1 MSLTIDKKLKTD
13 FDELERL
20 ESIVDELNLVAGLDE
35 DKKGGLLLCV
45 SEGVTNAMLH
55 GNKMDES
62 KVVTLHAK
70 AEKNKVSISIQD
82 QGKGFNPNAVPDPL
96 DTDNLLKTSG
106 RGVFLMK
113 TYCDELIYD
122 NGGTRVTLV
131 VNA

>member
-82 QGKGFNPNAVPDPL
+82 QGKGFNPNATPDPL

-122 NGGTRVTLV
+122 KGGTRVTLV